1 MHMGAYP
8 AALGKWVL
16 LGGIIGVAGGVI
28 GSLFH
33 IGVNYATAIRGAHP
47 WILYLLPVGGLA
59 IVGLYKLCHLEG
71 KGTNAIIESVH
82 FGESVPILLV
92 PVIFVSTVITHLCGG
107 SAGREGAALQIGGGL
122 GYEAGKLL
130 HLGEKDLPLATLC
143 GMSGVF
149 SALFGTPLTAT
160 VFALE
165 VISVGVLYYAGLVPC
180 ITAAMA
186 AFGVSTLMGVE
197 PTRFG
202 GSQVT
207 ALRQVDFSVE
217 EGEYVAIMGE
227 SGSGKTTLLNILAA
241 LDKPTAGRVEL
252 DGRDMSAVRES
263 DAAAFRRDNLG
274 FVFQEFNLLDTFTL
288 RDNIYLPLVLAGRP
302 YRELKARLDPIA
314 RQLGILELLDK
325 YPYEVSGGQ
334 KQRAAVARA
343 LITHP
348 RLILADEPT
357 GALDSRS
364 TDELL
369 DLFAQINRQGQTILM
384 VTHSVKAASHAGRVL
399 FIKDGQVFHQLYRGQ
414 CTDEQLYQKIA
425 DTLTML
431 QAGGDRT

>member
-1 MHMGAYP
+1 MQ
-8 AALGKWVL
+8 
-16 LGGIIGVAGGVI
+16 
-28 GSLFH
+28 
-33 IGVNYATAIRGAHP
+33 
-47 WILYLLPVGGLA
+47 ILNVTGLKK
-59 IVGLYKLCHLEG
+59 VY
-71 KGTNAIIESVH
+71 T
-82 FGESVPILLV
+82 
-92 PVIFVSTVITHLCGG
+92 
-107 SAGREGAALQIGGGL
+107 
-122 GYEAGKLL
+122 
-130 HLGEKDLPLATLC
+130 
-143 GMSGVF
+143 
-149 SALFGTPLTAT
+149 
-160 VFALE
+160 
-165 VISVGVLYYAGLVPC
+165 
-180 ITAAMA
+180 
-186 AFGVSTLMGVE
+186 
-197 PTRFG
+197 TRFG

-252 DGRDMSAVRES
+252 DGRDMAAVRES

-348 RLILADEPT
+348 RLILADV
-357 GALDSRS
+357 
-364 TDELL
+364 
-369 DLFAQINRQGQTILM
+369 N
-384 VTHSVKAASHAGRVL
+384 
-399 FIKDGQVFHQLYRGQ
+399 
-414 CTDEQLYQKIA
+414 
-425 DTLTML
+425 
-431 QAGGDRT
+431 